1 MSYLF
6 NVYAGVYDYF
16 MRLFHLDDTTIIEKQ
31 LINHRY
37 QILDIGGGSGT
48 LANYLQINGHQVT
61 ILDPSLP
68 MLKQAQKKNPFIRI
82 VHASLK
88 ENLLINKVDVIICR
102 DCFHHLSNQKKC
114 LSLMLNYLKEDGF
127 ILIHDFNQ
135 ESLRI
140 KLLFLFERCCFEK
153 IKPIGPSEIEELA
166 SLSNLDIEFLYQGKW
181 DYVCRLKRK
190 K

>member
-61 ILDPSLP
+61 ILDSSLP

-88 ENLLINKVDVIICR
+88 EDLLINKVDVIICR

-153 IKPIGPSEIEELA
+153 IKPIGPSEIDELA